1 MNKRNA
7 SNMKRACGILMH
19 VTSLPGRFGVGTLG
33 KEAYAF
39 VDFLSAAGQSYWQM
53 LPVNPTGFAD
63 SPYQSSSTYAGNPYL
78 IDLETLIE
86 QGLLTEEECD
96 LDWGDDPESVDYGK
110 LWEHRF
116 EVLHKA
122 FARFERE
129 QMTDFV
135 SANASWLDTYALFCA
150 VKAHFHGAPWYE
162 WPDEAIRDREPDAV
176 VRYSDLLADEKA
188 FYQFLQYAFEQQWA
202 PLRRYANERGI
213 SLIGDLPMYVPH
225 DSADVW
231 AQPEL
236 FLLDQRKLP
245 TLVAGV
251 PPDYFS
257 ELGQLWGN
265 PIYRWDAHE
274 ADGFQWWC
282 RRMQAVAER
291 FDVIRIDHFRG
302 LESYWAVPYGST
314 DARPGQWY
322 PGPGMK
328 LIRAIKAACPS
339 LRIIAE
345 DLGYLTPEVK
355 KLLSDSGFPGMRVM
369 QFGFD
374 PNSDSR
380 ELPHNYPV
388 HCIAYTGTHD
398 NTPVMGWVETA
409 PAECVAFAVDYLGL
423 NEREGMPFGFARGVL
438 NSVAELAI
446 LQMQDYLGLSDDK
459 RMNNPG
465 STGWWKYRAKKSDF
479 TPELAAR
486 IRYYAKMSARI

>member
-1 MNKRNA
+1 
-7 SNMKRACGILMH
+7 MKRACGILMH
-19 VTSLPGRFGVGTLG
+19 VTSLPSRFGIGTLG

-39 VDFLSAAGQSYWQM
+39 VDFLFDAGQSYWQM

-86 QGLLTEEECD
+86 DGLLTEADCD
-96 LDWGDDPESVDYGK
+96 LDWGDDPTKVDYGK
-110 LWEHRF
+110 LWENRYV
-116 EVLHKA
+116 VLRKA
-122 FARFERE
+122 FSRFDRSEMRTFCE
-129 QMTDFV
+129 K
-135 SANASWLDTYALFCA
+135 NAWWLDTYALFCA
-150 VKAHFHGAPWYE
+150 VKTHFDGMPWYE
-162 WPDEAIRDREPDAV
+162 WPDADIQDRKPEAIAHYTELLSDEIDFHRFMQYEFQKQWEP
-176 VRYSDLLADEKA
+176 LH
-188 FYQFLQYAFEQQWA
+188 
-202 PLRRYANERGI
+202 RYAAEHHI
-213 SLIGDLPMYVPH
+213 SLIGDLPIYVPH

-231 AQPEL
+231 AEPEL
-236 FLLDQRKLP
+236 FMMDKRHMPSLI
-245 TLVAGV
+245 AGV

-265 PIYRWDAHE
+265 PIYRWDVHE
-274 ADGFQWWC
+274 ADGFAWW
-282 RRMQAVAER
+282 RRRVQSVADR
-291 FDVIRIDHFRG
+291 FDVLRIDHFRG
-302 LESYWAVPYGST
+302 LESYWGVPYGAE
-314 DARPGQWY
+314 DARPGKWY

-328 LIRAIKAACPS
+328 LVRAIKDACPD
-339 LRIIAE
+339 LHIIAE

-374 PNSDSR
+374 PCGNSR

-398 NTPVMGWVETA
+398 NTPIMGWVETA
-409 PAECVAFAVDYLGL
+409 PEECVAFAVDYLGL

-446 LQMQDYLGLSDDK
+446 LQMQDYLGLGDDC
-459 RMNNPG
+459 RMNNP
-465 STGWWKYRAKKSDF
+465 SSVGWWRWRALKQDF

-486 IRYYAKMSARI
+486 IRYYARMSARI